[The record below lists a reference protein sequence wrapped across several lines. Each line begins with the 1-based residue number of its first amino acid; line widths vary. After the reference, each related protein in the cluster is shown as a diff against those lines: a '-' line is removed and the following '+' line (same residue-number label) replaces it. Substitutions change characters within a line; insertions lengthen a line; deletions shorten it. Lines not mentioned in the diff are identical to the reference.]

1 MKAYQRILSL
11 LLCGLLLMA
20 SCGTADTN
28 NPSTETIGGENDAA
42 AKNETLPAETEISDD
57 LPEKDLGGWDMD
69 IVCHED
75 ALSGTWTFTAEE
87 LNGELIND
95 EIYNRTV
102 RLEDRFNFN
111 YNVVP
116 PEGSD
121 VWGRMGTVLKNL
133 VAAGDDVYDLAIYY
147 TYQLQAQMV
156 QGKLFYNMLKI
167 PYIDFDKPWWHTE
180 INDTFTLYGYLPTI
194 LSDYSLN
201 SYQYANLL
209 VYNTTMANDRGID
222 GLYDMVRDGTWTLDS
237 FQKIVESVTTDTNGD
252 GKFDENDT
260 YGYATNFGY
269 HALTW
274 CYAIGEMGIHL
285 KEDGVELGYQSEKFS
300 TMTEWLYNMLYGA
313 NNTFEIGW
321 DKECAIKWD
330 ENRVFIQAI
339 WFNDLEKFRQNESGY
354 GLLPYPKYSEQQEK
368 YYTYDDCRCGA
379 FGVPIVSAAENREN
393 TGLILEALSADSYK
407 HLIPAYL
414 ENMVTFKLSR
424 DEDSLEMLD
433 YIMEGR
439 VYDIGYSYPDP
450 NNYTWVIYYKLKGSD
465 GKLASTLAG
474 YAESTKKYYN
484 DKILTA
490 YQELGE
496 MEW

>member
-20 SCGTADTN
+20 SCGTADTK
-28 NPSTETIGGENDAA
+28 NPAADTIGGENDATA
-42 AKNETLPAETEISDD
+42 ESETAPAETELSDD

-95 EIYNRTV
+95 EIYNRTA

-121 VWGRMGTVLKNL
+121 VWGRMGTVLTNL

-156 QGKLFYNMLKI
+156 QGKLFYNMLKS

-180 INDTFTLYGYLPTI
+180 INDTFTLYGYLPAI

-209 VYNTTMANDRGID
+209 VYNTAMADDRGID
-222 GLYDMVRDGTWTLDS
+222 GLYDMVRDGTWTMDS

-252 GKFDENDT
+252 GRYDENDT

-285 KEDGVELGYQSEKFS
+285 KEDGVELGVMY
-300 TMTEWLYNMLYGA
+300 LDCGMLIYDVKAQDVHAGGSGCGCSA
-313 NNTFEIGW
+313 SVLAAHILPSMRKGIW
-321 DKECAIKWD
+321 
-330 ENRVFIQAI
+330 NRVLFAATGALMSATSAQQGDSIPGICHAVAI
-339 WFNDLEKFRQNESGY
+339 
-354 GLLPYPKYSEQQEK
+354 
-368 YYTYDDCRCGA
+368 
-379 FGVPIVSAAENREN
+379 EN
-393 TGLILEALSADSYK
+393 
-407 HLIPAYL
+407 P
-414 ENMVTFKLSR
+414 V
-424 DEDSLEMLD
+424 
-433 YIMEGR
+433 
-439 VYDIGYSYPDP
+439 
-450 NNYTWVIYYKLKGSD
+450 
-465 GKLASTLAG
+465 
-474 YAESTKKYYN
+474 
-484 DKILTA
+484 
-490 YQELGE
+490 
-496 MEW
+496 